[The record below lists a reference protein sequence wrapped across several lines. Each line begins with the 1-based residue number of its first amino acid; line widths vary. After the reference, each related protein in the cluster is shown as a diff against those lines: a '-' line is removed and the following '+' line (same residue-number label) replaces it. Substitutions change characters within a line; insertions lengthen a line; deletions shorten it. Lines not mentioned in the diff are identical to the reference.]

1 MKVEAEKYPLI
12 CSHKGKKCNFWRLSL
27 NHMFNVKPPR
37 GGKKVFRRKVRISE
51 GSDEGGGDGGE
62 KDCHFSPST
71 VLLILAVAMPHFHNK
86 N

>member
-1 MKVEAEKYPLI
+1 MKAEAEKYPLI
-12 CSHKGKKCNFWRLSL
+12 CSHKSKKCDFWRLSL

-37 GGKKVFRRKVRISE
+37 KIEVFRRKVRISE
-51 GSDEGGGDGGE
+51 GSDEGGGDGDE
-62 KDCHFSPST
+62 KDHHFSRST